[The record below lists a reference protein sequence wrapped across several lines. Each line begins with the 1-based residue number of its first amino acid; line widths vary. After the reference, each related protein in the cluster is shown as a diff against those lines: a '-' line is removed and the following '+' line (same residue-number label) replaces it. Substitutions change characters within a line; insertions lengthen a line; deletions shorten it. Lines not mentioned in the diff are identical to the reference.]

1 MADYIRTHPYDTASG
16 RLRSHPPNCI
26 PVYPLACSHGRVA
39 TDVYACVPMM
49 RVRCA
54 CVAPSCSSSLLDAD
68 HIALFLLMVEEGMM
82 LGANGWSEDYDK
94 PLGKPLGPATN
105 ITGSSGGTTGACG
118 YHRPCAHQIC
128 R

>member
-1 MADYIRTHPYDTASG
+1 
-16 RLRSHPPNCI
+16 
-26 PVYPLACSHGRVA
+26 
-39 TDVYACVPMM
+39 M

-105 ITGSSGGTTGACG
+105 ITGSSGNTTGAWRNN
-118 YHRPCAHQIC
+118 RPCAHQIC
-128 R
+128 S